1 MRMLMTRT
9 PPHFT
14 TMLAALF
21 ITIVCGSSQLTAQ
34 TRDRTPPTTPT
45 NLVVTATTAS
55 TVSLSWGPSTDNS
68 GKFNYYISGN
78 GPQVLVPQTS
88 TSHTMT
94 GLTPGVTYTFRVAA
108 RDLSGNNSKSSN
120 AVTVTMPGQIPGSPT
135 KPAVQL
141 VAVGPTH
148 FSLTWLATDDG
159 AVIFY
164 DIFID
169 GRIVASTHLRTG
181 TFTCANVMVP
191 TYCVPVD
198 QSTSYSVTV
207 RARDSEN
214 KQSPMSD
221 PLLVTTTAS
230 DPNDQSPPTA
240 PANVTVNSDGAFL
253 MVSWSAS
260 TDDLAPASLIRY
272 DIYVD
277 GFLRRVVVGE
287 TAAEVDFYFG
297 EQTVTIIAVDTA
309 DHESEP
315 VSVPI
320 GF

>member
-1 MRMLMTRT
+1 MTRT
-9 PPHFT
+9 PPPFAVAT
-14 TMLAALF
+14 LVTL
-21 ITIVCGSSQLTAQ
+21 VCGWSLLSAQ
-34 TRDRTPPTTPT
+34 GRDRTPPTTPT
-45 NLVVTATTAS
+45 NLTVTSMTES

-94 GLTPGVTYTFRVAA
+94 GLLPGRIYTFKVAA

-120 AVTVTMPGQIPGSPT
+120 AVTITMPGEIPGAPT
-135 KPAVQL
+135 KPVVQL
-141 VAVGPTH
+141 TGVGPTH

-159 AVIFY
+159 PVIFY

-169 GRIVASTHLRTG
+169 GRMVASTHLRSG

-198 QSTSYSVTV
+198 QSTTYSATV
-207 RARDSEN
+207 RARDSQG
-214 KQSPMSD
+214 KQSPISD
-221 PLLVTTTAS
+221 PVLVTTLPA
-230 DPNDQSPPTA
+230 DPSDQSAPTS
-240 PANVTVNSDGAFL
+240 PVNVVVNTDGAFL

-260 TDDLAPASLIRY
+260 SDNLAPASLIRY

-287 TAAEVDFYFG
+287 TTAEVDFYFG
-297 EQTVTIIAVDTA
+297 EQNVTIIAVDTA
-309 DHESEP
+309 DNESEP
-315 VSVPI
+315 VTVPI
-320 GF
+320 HF